1 MYMGSSTQLFASSL
15 LYALY
20 SIDNVANVIMI
31 QDEGVYI
38 RFSLLRSKLSNLH
51 LNLPTYINYA

>member
-1 MYMGSSTQLFASSL
+1 MGSSTQLSASSL
-15 LYALY
+15 LYALFLL
-20 SIDNVANVIMI
+20 DNVTMI
-31 QDEGVYI
+31 QDEGVYN